1 MEGNQ
6 QGNIDQGSTDQGAS
20 SQSAPQGFDY
30 DKLASILDGRQKA
43 TEESVLKGYFKEQGL
58 SQEEMAQAIE
68 SFKAQRQSKEPD
80 VSGMQA
86 SIEKLQSDI
95 AAAQQAA
102 TRAKVENVVIIEAM
116 KLGIDPKAT
125 PYLTRMADLSDVGD
139 GKGNISSEKV
149 AQALGKVLDDL
160 PALKPTAAQQAG
172 FRVGGEG
179 GKAEP
184 APTDNAKLKAAF
196 GIK

>member
-1 MEGNQ
+1 MENGTQ
-6 QGNIDQGSTDQGAS
+6 QEPQTAPED
-20 SQSAPQGFDY
+20 PQGIDY

-58 SQEEMAQAIE
+58 SGEEVAQAIE
-68 SFKAQRQSKEPD
+68 AFKTQRAAQQPD
-80 VSGMQA
+80 IPGMQA
-86 SIEKLQSDI
+86 SIEKLQQEI
-95 AAAQQAA
+95 ANAQQAA

-139 GKGNISSEKV
+139 ASGNISSEKV

-160 PALKPTAAQQAG
+160 PALKPSATQQAG

-179 GKAEP
+179 GKNEQPPSDDKA
-184 APTDNAKLKAAF
+184 LRAAF